1 MNGQEKTVEPQV
13 NTTKTVVEDII
24 EIAKQ
29 VQLTVAP
36 ENFAVVFTACV
47 DRKYPR

>member
-1 MNGQEKTVEPQV
+1 MNGQEKTVEAQV

-29 VQLTVAP
+29 VQLAVAP
-36 ENFAVVFTACV
+36 ENFAVVFAAAIAQ
-47 DRKYPR
+47 KYPR